1 MYAIIEDGG
10 QQFKVEEGQE
20 FEVDY
25 RQAAPGEQVTFD
37 RVLAYR
43 DDRGLHVG
51 RPTLESASVLAEVI
65 GPSQGEKLTVQK
77 FRRRKTYRR
86 KYGHRQL
93 FTRIRIEK
101 IDVNGTS

>member
-1 MYAIIEDGG
+1 
-10 QQFKVEEGQE
+10 
-20 FEVDY
+20 
-25 RQAAPGEQVTFD
+25 
-37 RVLAYR
+37 
-43 DDRGLHVG
+43 
-51 RPTLESASVLAEVI
+51 LESASVLAEVI